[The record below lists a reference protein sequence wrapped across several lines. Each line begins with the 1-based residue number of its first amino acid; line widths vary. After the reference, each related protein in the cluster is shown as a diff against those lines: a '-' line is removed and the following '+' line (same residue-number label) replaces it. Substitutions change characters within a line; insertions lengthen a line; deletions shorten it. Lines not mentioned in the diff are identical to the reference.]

1 MPFWIFYA
9 TSLLNLPSRHTVLIR
24 FHVTI
29 YPQEMVGKAFAGPF
43 PEDRFYVRAI
53 VAILLPFWHWDLP
66 CFRRR
71 LAVLGTARDGRTE
84 HGFQLM

>member
-1 MPFWIFYA
+1 
-9 TSLLNLPSRHTVLIR
+9 
-24 FHVTI
+24 
-29 YPQEMVGKAFAGPF
+29 MVGKAFAGPF

-71 LAVLGTARDGRTE
+71 LAVLGTARDGRNMAFNLCKLAKHYAATAA
-84 HGFQLM
+84 GFIFSGI